1 MVGRRSLARDRKKS
15 EHNRN
20 GDIESATNHKY
31 PKFKDAVELAMAE
44 RTTALLKRQLHEAL
58 DVDDF
63 KKYRKDKDEVGV
75 DVPRDKTADHI

>member
-20 GDIESATNHKY
+20 GDLESGINHKY

-44 RTTALLKRQLHEAL
+44 RTTALLKRQLHEGL
-58 DVDDF
+58 NVDEF
-63 KKYRKDKDEVGV
+63 KKYRKGKDEVGF
-75 DVPRDKTADHI
+75 DAL